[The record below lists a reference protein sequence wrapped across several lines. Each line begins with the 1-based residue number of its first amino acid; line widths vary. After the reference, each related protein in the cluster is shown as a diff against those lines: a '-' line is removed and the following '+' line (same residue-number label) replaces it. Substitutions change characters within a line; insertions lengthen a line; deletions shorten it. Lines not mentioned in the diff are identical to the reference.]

1 MGWEGKWLGFVNH
14 SRAASIRVSARSDL
28 GCTRPRGSGSARG
41 FARMGASSFTLCDL
55 GGELASFR
63 NSGAGRSTAPE
74 VTHLWGATPARR
86 MQACRHRAIL
96 LSGPGYGPD
105 SRDRRTAGG
114 YILNR
119 RQFVAAAACAAGVP
133 ALAAASPAASRE
145 PEWLPDLERL
155 ETTPVRDR
163 ES

>member
-28 GCTRPRGSGSARG
+28 GWTPGRGSGAARG

-55 GGELASFR
+55 GVELASFR

-74 VTHLWGATPARR
+74 ITHFWGATPARR

-96 LSGPGYGPD
+96 LTVPGYHPD
-105 SRDRRTAGG
+105 SRDRSTAGG
-114 YILNR
+114 CKLNR
-119 RQFVAAAACAAGVP
+119 RQFVKAAACAATVP
-133 ALAAASPAASRE
+133 VLAAATPAAPKE
-145 PEWLPDLERL
+145 QEW
-155 ETTPVRDR
+155 
-163 ES
+163 